1 VIYLPNAHPKQ
12 TVHLPISPGWARVL
26 RPTVTT
32 AVPAALLHTE
42 AVRQLLLLLL
52 VDGWMARPGTPM
64 SAGGARAAPTWRAI
78 ARAERASLTGCGKP
92 SSKCAGCPPLRP
104 VAPQFGRPMRGC
116 EMRGWPAHPRDVIG
130 RHLNLSPQGV
140 GNRAKVLGLP
150 QRARH
155 FRSPR

>member
-1 VIYLPNAHPKQ
+1 MACEVLWAIVMGRSLASSAIGSVI
-12 TVHLPISPGWARVL
+12 
-26 RPTVTT
+26 
-32 AVPAALLHTE
+32 
-42 AVRQLLLLLL
+42 
-52 VDGWMARPGTPM
+52 
-64 SAGGARAAPTWRAI
+64 RAI
-78 ARAERASLTGCGKP
+78 APAERASLTGCGKP